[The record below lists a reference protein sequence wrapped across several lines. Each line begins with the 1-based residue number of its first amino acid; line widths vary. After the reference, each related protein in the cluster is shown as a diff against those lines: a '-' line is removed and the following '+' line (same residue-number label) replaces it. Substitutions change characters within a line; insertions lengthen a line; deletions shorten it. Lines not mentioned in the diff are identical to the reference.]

1 MAHLA
6 HHRQS
11 RLKYFFVNFNFSMI
25 HGGSSPQGVR
35 VNKGQGRE
43 GGGMSRG
50 IISLRSLVPKKV
62 GKVTVSL
69 QNAVTY
75 IGAAANYM

>member
-1 MAHLA
+1 
-6 HHRQS
+6 
-11 RLKYFFVNFNFSMI
+11 MI
-25 HGGSSPQGVR
+25 HGGSSTQGVR

-43 GGGMSRG
+43 KGGINRVF
-50 IISLRSLVPKKV
+50 ISLRSLVPKKV